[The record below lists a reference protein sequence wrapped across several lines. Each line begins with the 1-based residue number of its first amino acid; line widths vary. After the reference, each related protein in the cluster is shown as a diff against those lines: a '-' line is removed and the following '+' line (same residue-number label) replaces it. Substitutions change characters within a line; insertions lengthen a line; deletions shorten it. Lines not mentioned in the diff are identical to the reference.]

1 MSPDD
6 VASHAK
12 WRQKLQ
18 IPHLLLADTEHAAA
32 ERYGVWVQK
41 SMMGKS
47 YWGVAR
53 TTVIIDEQGK
63 VAKVF
68 PNVKVQ
74 GHSAEVLAALR
85 GTPPSSAGR

>member
-1 MSPDD
+1 
-6 VASHAK
+6 
-12 WRQKLQ
+12 
-18 IPHLLLADTEHAAA
+18 
-32 ERYGVWVQK
+32 
-41 SMMGKS
+41 MMGKS

-85 GTPPSSAGR
+85 GTSSSSAGR